1 MEINLS
7 NDIVLKITSDFSLD
21 EQELVIGLLM
31 EQEQIGLN
39 VPFHQF
45 VRSIIFLANGSL
57 QDLKNKYLLID
68 DPRDVISEAEVKAG
82 RPGHWF
88 AMPFDAMSTFV
99 SPVEE
104 QTNYKIEKGF
114 DDGLPF

>member
-1 MEINLS
+1 MEIKLS
-7 NDIVLKITSDFSLD
+7 KDIVSKITSDFSEN
-21 EQELVIGLLM
+21 EQELVIKLLI

-45 VRSIIFLANGSL
+45 ARSIIFLANGSL
-57 QDLKNKYLLID
+57 QDLKDKYLLID
-68 DPRDVISEAEVKAG
+68 DPREVISEAEIKAG

-88 AMPFDAMSTFV
+88 SIPFDEIPTFV

-104 QTNYKIEKGF
+104 QINYKIEKDA